1 MFTDGHST
9 HTKSI
14 ELINLARDNGVILL
28 CFPPHCTHRLQP
40 LDVGLM
46 KPLSVYYDKEI
57 TNWLRNHPGEVV
69 NLKHVAEIFGLAF
82 AKAAT
87 MTTAMNSFKS
97 TGIFPYNPDVFIDSD
112 FIASETTNVEE
123 SHVNTL
129 TIEPMPTIEVSQGVN
144 ELVNISDFQTVLNS
158 VQNCTQTNNKMCTKK
173 IVSGQTNLVSPITPV
188 TKINTSFPQVS
199 PTDVIPI
206 PQQTY
211 ENKQKKKRNARA
223 KGKTTIL
230 TDSPYKNE
238 LQQKQL
244 NEKIKLIKKEKTVN
258 RKLFKKPRTK
268 KNLLEKL
275 SDDDDDTECLYCG
288 DTYMMSN
295 EGWVQ
300 CVKCIKWAHCSC
312 AGEDDNDDELN
323 HICDICKQ

>member
-1 MFTDGHST
+1 
-9 HTKSI
+9 
-14 ELINLARDNGVILL
+14 
-28 CFPPHCTHRLQP
+28 
-40 LDVGLM
+40 M
-46 KPLSVYYDKEI
+46 KPLSVYYDNEI
-57 TNWLRNHPGEVV
+57 TNWLRSHPGEVV

-87 MTTAMNSFKS
+87 MTTAINAFKS
-97 TGIFPYNPDVFIDSD
+97 TGIFPFNPDVFIDSD

-123 SHVNTL
+123 SHINTL
-129 TIEPMPTIEVSQGVN
+129 NVEPMETIEVSQGVN
-144 ELVNISDFQTVLNS
+144 ELVNILDLQTVSNP
-158 VQNCTQTNNKMCTKK
+158 VQNCTQTNNIMCTKE
-173 IVSGQTNLVSPITPV
+173 IESGQTNLMSPITPV

-199 PTDVIPI
+199 PVDMIPI

-211 ENKQKKKRNARA
+211 ENKQNKKRNARA
-223 KGKTTIL
+223 KGKTAIL
-230 TDSPYKNE
+230 TDSSYKNE

-258 RKLFKKPRTK
+258 RKLFKKPKTK
-268 KNLLEKL
+268 KKL
-275 SDDDDDTECLYCG
+275 SDEDDDTECLYCG

-300 CVKCIKWAHCSC
+300 CVKCIKSAHCSC
-312 AGEDDNDDELN
+312 AGEHDNDDELN